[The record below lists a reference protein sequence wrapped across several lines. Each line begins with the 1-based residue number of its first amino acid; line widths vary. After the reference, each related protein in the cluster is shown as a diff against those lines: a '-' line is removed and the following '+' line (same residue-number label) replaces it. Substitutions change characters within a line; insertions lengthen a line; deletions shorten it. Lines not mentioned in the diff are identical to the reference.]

1 MFSRRRLRDSE
12 GVRSPAAH
20 QALLNGAFE
29 IFAASGSG
37 ALNAHAG
44 CDRARSSRSTS
55 YRRCS
60 TVQECFAES
69 IDAMITVLKVPEETG
84 DVLEALN
91 ETMSRGTTR

>member
-1 MFSRRRLRDSE
+1 MVSRRRLRDSE

-37 ALNAHAG
+37 ALNAHAV
-44 CDRARSSRSTS
+44 CDRTGSWRATFYKRS
-55 YRRCS
+55 S

-91 ETMSRGTTR
+91 ETMFRGTTR